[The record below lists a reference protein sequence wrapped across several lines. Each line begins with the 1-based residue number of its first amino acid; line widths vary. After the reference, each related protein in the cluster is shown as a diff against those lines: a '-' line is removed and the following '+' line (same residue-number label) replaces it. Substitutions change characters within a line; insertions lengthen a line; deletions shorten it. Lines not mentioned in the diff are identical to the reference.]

1 MKNKIKIFSFPRKVF
16 FLCIKVF
23 KTYII
28 FVYKSIQKVV
38 KKKIEKLIH
47 KRSEVSKLII
57 STNNQ
62 PTTQANVLQ
71 DNLKHE

>member
-1 MKNKIKIFSFPRKVF
+1 MKNKIKIKKNEKQNKNFFFPK
-16 FLCIKVF
+16 KS
-23 KTYII
+23 II

-47 KRSEVSKLII
+47 KRSEDSKLII

-62 PTTQANVLQ
+62 ATTQANVLQ